1 MTVQRALELYP
12 QFLRQWYERA
22 TGYSIELDEVWD
34 IDFSQ
39 YPLLFSD
46 DMKMWWEG
54 NTNTTLLGVGNYRAV
69 FDLKN
74 GFVLKLPINRDGNT
88 ANEKEVAAW
97 EEYENTPVGDFLAP
111 IVAGGA
117 EYVVM
122 RKAQP
127 LGKRMKASL
136 AEEWDNRLLRFLAMY
151 NRREHDIED
160 IDERENWGVIDN
172 KLVLVDYPSA

>member
-1 MTVQRALELYP
+1 
-12 QFLRQWYERA
+12 
-22 TGYSIELDEVWD
+22 
-34 IDFSQ
+34 
-39 YPLLFSD
+39 
-46 DMKMWWEG
+46 MKMWWER

-88 ANEKEVAAW
+88 ANENEVIAW
-97 EEYENTPVGDFLAP
+97 KEYENTPVGDFLAP
-111 IVAGGA
+111 IIAGSA

-127 LGKRMKASL
+127 LGKRL
-136 AEEWDNRLLRFLAMY
+136 RGDVAEEWDRRWLQFSDMY

-160 IDERENWGVIDN
+160 IHERENWGMIDN